1 MTELSIHCPLL
12 CSVSFIQRTYPYL
25 ASSRLPQRID
35 CIGLLMHS
43 QFLSC
48 RSIICAVSEFLLS
61 AVGAKTLT
69 RQDFDCLGVRSQ
81 CDENGPSILY
91 LHPKTATYSLCSLCL
106 IRKRI
111 AWQGAMYRSIVGR
124 ISLLLHRQGQSE

>member
-61 AVGAKTLT
+61 AVGAKLL
-69 RQDFDCLGVRSQ
+69 RVKILIALGSVLNAMRTDRRF
-81 CDENGPSILY
+81 CIFIRRLY
-91 LHPKTATYSLCSLCL
+91 LFAL
-106 IRKRI
+106 
-111 AWQGAMYRSIVGR
+111 
-124 ISLLLHRQGQSE
+124 